1 MGNFNRRCTGC
12 GTPYSAW
19 DAYCSVCGAKLVQQP
34 PDEAELLEG
43 IPLSDW
49 HVFID
54 KNASRYMALFVKHKE
69 KKVFFH
75 MNWAAMFFNVY
86 WMFYRRMYKYALLFL
101 AVSLVFSLAVTAGA
115 VLAFKPEF
123 EVAQSIIAP
132 YEPYLGDYDWS
143 YATHGSFELMAEVRE
158 TVGEYNA
165 AVNLVTGKLTFFVVV
180 ATLLFHTLF
189 GLLADCL
196 YRAYVRAHIRY
207 TNGGTSGWSLA
218 GGVALYLVF
227 SRLIESPLIQLVTAK
242 LLE

>member
-1 MGNFNRRCTGC
+1 MENFNRRCTGC

-19 DAYCSVCGAKLVQQP
+19 NAYCSVCGAELVQQP

-123 EVAQSIIAP
+123 EAAQSIIEP
-132 YEPYLGDYDWS
+132 YEPYLSGNN
-143 YATHGSFELMAEVRE
+143 YAINDEVMRS
-158 TVGEYNA
+158 VQKAVSEYNV
-165 AVNLVTGKLTFFVVV
+165 AVNLVTGRLTFVV
-180 ATLLFHTLF
+180 AVAILLFHALF

-207 TNGGTSGWSLA
+207 TDGGTSRWSLA